1 MLPAKKNSRSKGD
14 EEEQTQPT
22 YGVDAGIITNWIGNH
37 SIINIKEDTLLF
49 TDEEKNECV
58 SFETWIS

>member
-22 YGVDAGIITNWIGNH
+22 YGVDAGIITYWIGNH

-49 TDEEKNECV
+49 TDEEKNECL